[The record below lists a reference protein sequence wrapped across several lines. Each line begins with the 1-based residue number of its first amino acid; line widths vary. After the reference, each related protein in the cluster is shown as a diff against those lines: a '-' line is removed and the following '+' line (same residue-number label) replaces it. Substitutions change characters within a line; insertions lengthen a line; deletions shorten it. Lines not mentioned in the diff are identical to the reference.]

1 MMESVSGR
9 CADLCLAEQ
18 QHRHMG
24 GSAFLLGLW
33 FVSGPGEPRQPS
45 AHLKAKLGQGLSF
58 GNTQFA
64 TSKESTVQDEHNSIK
79 L

>member
-1 MMESVSGR
+1 
-9 CADLCLAEQ
+9 
-18 QHRHMG
+18 MG

-33 FVSGPGEPRQPS
+33 LVSGPGEPCQPS
-45 AHLKAKLGQGLSF
+45 AHLKAKLGQGLLF